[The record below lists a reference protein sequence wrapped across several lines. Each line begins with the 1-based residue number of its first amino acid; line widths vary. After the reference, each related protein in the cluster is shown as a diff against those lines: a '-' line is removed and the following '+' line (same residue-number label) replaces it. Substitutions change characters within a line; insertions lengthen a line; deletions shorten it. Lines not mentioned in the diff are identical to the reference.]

1 MIASSVYYPTHRLSP
16 EQIGLI
22 GSLHSAAREQF
33 QRSVEGMAAL
43 PLVIL
48 VLLAALAVEFNLLL
62 HTMKILLDPGTGE
75 APSQP
80 IMFLALSSFIAII
93 ALHILTRQVGGE
105 KLDRAM
111 MSFGVVALVLFLLGF
126 GLILSM
132 TNFDIASRWLLQPPS
147 STSQIDAVLG
157 GPNADGTETSLAI
170 ALRNGFGEF
179 GNLTALIFVSLGLGG
194 VFFLSV
200 IVSHFLIGKFLKIT
214 GNFLIAKNKVDQS
227 GRLKDAILEADE
239 RLGKLAQRLEDFDNV
254 TPDKAVGDAANK
266 LMRRATAALSHSRRI
281 LQAAKLSQPDKHEN
295 PLSALGA
302 KILGIPNESGT
313 INLPVLEEQIN
324 KIDAAI
330 GEDVIHEIAEE
341 EARREIE
348 SNTINQGE

>member
-1 MIASSVYYPTHRLSP
+1 MITSGVYYPTHRLNSA
-16 EQIGLI
+16 QIELI
-22 GSLHSAAREQF
+22 GSLHGAAREQF
-33 QRSVEGMAAL
+33 QRAIEGIAAL
-43 PLVIL
+43 PLVL
-48 VLLAALAVEFNLLL
+48 AVLLAALAVEFNLLL

-111 MSFGVVALVLFLLGF
+111 MSFGVVALILFLLGF

-147 STSQIDAVLG
+147 SASQIDAVLG
-157 GPNADGTETSLAI
+157 NPNADGGETSLAI
-170 ALRNGFGEF
+170 AMRNGFGEY
-179 GNLTALIFVSLGLGG
+179 GNLTALILVSLGLGG

-200 IVSHFLIGKFLKIT
+200 IVSHFLIGKFLKLT
-214 GNFLIAKNKVDQS
+214 GNFLHAKNKIDES
-227 GRLKDAILEADE
+227 SRLKTAILEADE
-239 RLGKLAQRLEDFDNV
+239 RLGKLAQVLEDFDNI
-254 TPDKAVGDAANK
+254 TPDRAVGDAANK
-266 LMRRATAALSHSRRI
+266 LMRTATTALSHSRKI
-281 LQAAKLSQPDKHEN
+281 LQAAKLNRPDNHEN
-295 PLSALGA
+295 PLSGLGS

-313 INLPVLEEQIN
+313 INIPVLEEQIN

-341 EARREIE
+341 EARRELE